1 MDKKLSSITRML
13 YSILTNLGIGN
24 YAVVSQD
31 EESILVFYGR
41 FMSFFPGAKTSL
53 TIEPDFKSFVIHGE
67 DFVVEYLIDGARIGQ
82 MRIVHNDDIA
92 TTPPRLLKGKEE

>member
-13 YSILTNLGIGN
+13 YSILTSLGIGN
-24 YAVVSQD
+24 YAVVYQD

-41 FMSFFPGAKTSL
+41 FKRFFPGTHTSL

-67 DFVVEYLIDGARIGQ
+67 DFVVEYLIDGTRISQ